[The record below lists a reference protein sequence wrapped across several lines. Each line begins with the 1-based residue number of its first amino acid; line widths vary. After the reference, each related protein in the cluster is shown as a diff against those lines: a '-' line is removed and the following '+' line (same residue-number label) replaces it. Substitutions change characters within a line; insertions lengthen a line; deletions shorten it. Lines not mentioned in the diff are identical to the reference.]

1 MYGVRATGWVS
12 SRMLNGGIGT
22 PGIPPRLMLL
32 RSNHE
37 QGAHVIAESDLE
49 EIQPKTPSGVS
60 SQSQVQSG
68 VPIPKAGRIK
78 LFSPDEWEEFIEE
91 WASSLAAVYVKVR
104 RFGGAGDL
112 GVDIAGFCSERG
124 FLGDWDNFQ
133 CKRYDHPLRPA
144 DIWVEIGK
152 IIYYSHL
159 GEYSPPRKH
168 YFVCSQ
174 GVGTSLEKL
183 LNTPDALKAKAAENW
198 DKHCCDGITSSA
210 SIALD
215 GALKEYF
222 DVFDFSIFSSRSVV
236 EIIEE
241 HSKTGFHAIRFGGG
255 LPTRPSPDLPPD
267 TPQENESRYIRQ
279 ILDAY
284 GDHLGISLS
293 DAAALSHHGAFKRD
307 YLRQRER
314 FYHAE
319 SLKNFARDTV
329 PEGTFDA
336 LQDEIYHGVVDVCEN
351 THPNGFERMKATISQ
366 AAAVAATSNPL
377 VSSMKVQDRQGIC
390 HQLANDDRLRWVPG
404 DD

>member
-1 MYGVRATGWVS
+1 
-12 SRMLNGGIGT
+12 
-22 PGIPPRLMLL
+22 MLL

-49 EIQPKTPSGVS
+49 EIQPKTPNCTS
-60 SQSQVQSG
+60 SQAQVQSG

-78 LFSPDEWEEFIEE
+78 LFSPDDWEEFIEE
-91 WASSLAAVYVKVR
+91 WASSLATVYIKVR

-112 GVDIAGFCSERG
+112 GVDIAGFCSDQG

-159 GEYSPPRKH
+159 GEYNPPRKH
-168 YFVCSQ
+168 YFVCPQ
-174 GVGTSLEKL
+174 GIGTSLEKL
-183 LNTPDALKAKAAENW
+183 LNTPSTLKARAAENW
-198 DKHCCDGITSSA
+198 DKHCRDGITSST
-210 SIALD
+210 SIALN
-215 GALKEYF
+215 GALKDYF
-222 DVFDFSIFSSRSVV
+222 EAFDFSIFSSRSVV

-241 HSKTGFHAIRFGGG
+241 HSKTKFHAIRFGGG
-255 LPTRPSPDLPPD
+255 LPVRPNPDLPPD
-267 TPQENESRYIRQ
+267 TPQDNESRYIRQ

-284 GDHLGISLS
+284 GDHLGTSLS
-293 DAAALSHHGAFKRD
+293 DAAVLAHHGTLKRD

-329 PEGTFDA
+329 PNGTFDA
-336 LQDEIYHGVVDVCEN
+336 LQDEIYHGVIDVCESN
-351 THPNGFERMKATISQ
+351 HANGFERMKATISQ

-390 HQLANDDRLRWVPG
+390 HQLANDDRLRWIPG

>member
-1 MYGVRATGWVS
+1 MISET
-12 SRMLNGGIGT
+12 
-22 PGIPPRLMLL
+22 
-32 RSNHE
+32 
-37 QGAHVIAESDLE
+37 DLKV
-49 EIQPKTPSGVS
+49 IQPKAPSCVS
-60 SQSQVQSG
+60 SPAHVHSG
-68 VPIPKAGRIK
+68 VPIPKAVRVR

-91 WASSLAAVYVKVR
+91 WASSLDAIYEKVR

-112 GVDIAGFCSERG
+112 GVDIAGFCSDQG

-133 CKRYDHPLRPA
+133 CKKYGHPLRPG

-159 GEYSPPRKH
+159 GEYIPPRWH

-174 GVGTSLEKL
+174 DVGTSVEKL
-183 LNTPDALKAKAAENW
+183 LNTPNTLKAKMVENW
-198 DKHCCDGITSSA
+198 DKYCLNGITSTA

-215 GALKEYF
+215 GALKDYF
-222 DVFDFSIFSSRSVV
+222 DTFDLSIFSSRSLV

-241 HSKTGFHAIRFGGG
+241 HSKTGFHAVRFGGG
-255 LPTRPSPDLPPD
+255 LPLRPNPDLPPD
-267 TPQENESRYIRQ
+267 TPSDNESRYIRQ

-284 GDHLGISLS
+284 GDHLGTSLP
-293 DAAALSHHGAFKRD
+293 DAAALDHHDTLKRD

-329 PEGTFDA
+329 PDGTFDT

-351 THPNGFERMKATISQ
+351 NHADGFERMKATISQ

-377 VSSMKVQDRQGIC
+377 VSSMKTQDRQGIC
-390 HQLANDDRLRWVPG
+390 HQLANDDRLKWVPG

>member
-1 MYGVRATGWVS
+1 MLWHSLHGLVIVREADWGPRNAGNSARLTLIRS
-12 SRMLNGGIGT
+12 S
-22 PGIPPRLMLL
+22 
-32 RSNHE
+32 HE
-37 QGAHVIAESDLE
+37 QGPDVIAESDLR

-60 SQSQVQSG
+60 TESQVQSG
-68 VPIPKAGRIK
+68 GPIPKTGRIK
-78 LFSPDEWEEFIEE
+78 LFSPDDWEEFIEE
-91 WASSLAAVYVKVR
+91 WASSLAETYVKVR

-112 GVDIAGFCSERG
+112 GVDVAGFCSDQG
-124 FLGDWDNFQ
+124 FVGDWDNFQ
-133 CKRYDHPLRPA
+133 CKRYGHPLRPA

-159 GEYSPPRKH
+159 GKYSPPRKH

-174 GVGTSLEKL
+174 GIGTSLEKL
-183 LNTPDALKAKAAENW
+183 LTTPGTLKAKAAELW
-198 DKHCCDGITSSA
+198 DQCCRDRITSRA

-215 GALKEYF
+215 GALKDYF
-222 DVFDFSIFSSRSVV
+222 DAFDFSIFSSRSVV

-241 HSKTGFHAIRFGGG
+241 HSKTSFHATRFGGG
-255 LPTRPSPDLPPD
+255 LPARPNPDLPPD

-284 GDHLGISLS
+284 GDHLGTSLL
-293 DAAALSHHGAFKRD
+293 DAAALVHHEALKRD

-329 PEGTFDA
+329 PDGTFDA
-336 LQDEIYHGVVDVCEN
+336 LQDEIYHGVVDVCEHN
-351 THPNGFERMKATISQ
+351 HANGFERMKATISQ

-390 HQLANDDRLRWVPG
+390 HQLANDDRLRWTLG